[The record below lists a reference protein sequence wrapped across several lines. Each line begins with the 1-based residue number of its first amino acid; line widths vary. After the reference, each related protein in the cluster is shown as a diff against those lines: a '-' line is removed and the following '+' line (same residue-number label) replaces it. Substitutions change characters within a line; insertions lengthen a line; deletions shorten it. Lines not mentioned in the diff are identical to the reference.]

1 MAFLSGLA
9 PCTFAWSLLLVLF
22 AIGRM
27 DLALPLVGI
36 FGLGV
41 FTTLAAVAVVV
52 TYCKLR
58 VTTRYIHF
66 AKYAQIV
73 SSALLL
79 VLALMLASQV
89 F

>member
-27 DLALPLVGI
+27 DLALPLVGV

-41 FTTLAAVAVVV
+41 FTTLAGVAVIV
-52 TYCKLR
+52 TYCQLR
-58 VTTRYIHF
+58 VTTRYIHA
-66 AKYAQIV
+66 AKYAQIA
-73 SSALLL
+73 SAILLFTLALLL
-79 VLALMLASQV
+79 AVQV

>member
-1 MAFLSGLA
+1 
-9 PCTFAWSLLLVLF
+9 
-22 AIGRM
+22 M

-36 FGLGV
+36 FGIGV

-66 AKYAQIV
+66 AKYAQVV
-73 SSALLL
+73 SSAFLL
-79 VLALMLASQV
+79 VLALILASQV